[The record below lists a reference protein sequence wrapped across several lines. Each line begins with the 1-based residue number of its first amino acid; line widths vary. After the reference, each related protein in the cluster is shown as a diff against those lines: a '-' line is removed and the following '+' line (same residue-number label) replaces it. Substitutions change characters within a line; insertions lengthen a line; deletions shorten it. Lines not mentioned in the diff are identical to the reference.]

1 MTVTRNGEGAGEVMR
16 GILGALFSQEAEP
29 ATMPSLQ
36 TLMMF
41 ATASLALAVIP
52 GPTMLLALSNGM
64 SGGLR
69 RAAWGMAGAT
79 LGSAVVI
86 AVVAIGLGSLMLA
99 SAWLFEMVRVVGVLY
114 LLWLAV
120 QLWRSPVADVQATLA
135 HVPGREVQGRAAFT
149 RSLTVALSNPK
160 ALLFF
165 AAFLP
170 QFVDPAQALA
180 PQYALLGALFIAID
194 TAVMVAYALAGRQAV
209 RWLSQ
214 AGLRWLNR
222 GCAAGMGLL
231 ALLLASYRRHV
242 A

>member
-1 MTVTRNGEGAGEVMR
+1 
-16 GILGALFSQEAEP
+16 
-29 ATMPSLQ
+29 MPSLQ
-36 TLMMF
+36 TLLMF

-64 SGGLR
+64 GGGLR
-69 RAAWGMAGAT
+69 RAAWGIGGAT
-79 LGSAVVI
+79 LGSAAVI
-86 AVVAIGLGSLMLA
+86 AVVAVGLGSLMLA
-99 SAWLFEMVRVVGVLY
+99 SAWLFETVRTVGVLY
-114 LLWLAV
+114 LLWLAW
-120 QLWRSPVADVQATLA
+120 QLWRSPVADMRASLA
-135 HVPGREVQGRAAFT
+135 QVPGREVQGRAAFT

-180 PQYALLGALFIAID
+180 PQYALLGALFVTLDAL
-194 TAVMVAYALAGRQAV
+194 VMVAYALAGRQAV
-209 RWLSQ
+209 HWLSV

-231 ALLLASYRRHV
+231 ALLLAVYRRH
-242 A
+242 AA

>member
-1 MTVTRNGEGAGEVMR
+1 
-16 GILGALFSQEAEP
+16 
-29 ATMPSLQ
+29 MPDLQ
-36 TLMMF
+36 TLLMF

-64 SGGLR
+64 AGGMR
-69 RAAWGMAGAT
+69 RAGWGIAGAS
-79 LGSAVVI
+79 LGSGAVI
-86 AVVAIGLGSLMLA
+86 AVVAVGLGSLLAA
-99 SAWLFEMVRVVGVLY
+99 SAWLFEAVRAVGVLY

-120 QLWRSPVADVQATLA
+120 QLWRSPPLDLQAALA
-135 HVPGREVQGRAAFT
+135 EVPGRPALGRAALV

-170 QFVDPAQALA
+170 QFVDPAL
-180 PQYALLGALFIAID
+180 PVVVQYAALGALFVAID
-194 TAVMVAYALAGRQAV
+194 AVVMVVYAVAGRQAV

-222 GCAAGMGLL
+222 GCAVGMGLL
-231 ALLLASYRRHV
+231 ALLLAGYRRHTV
-242 A
+242 

>member
-1 MTVTRNGEGAGEVMR
+1 
-16 GILGALFSQEAEP
+16 
-29 ATMPSLQ
+29 MPDLQ
-36 TLMMF
+36 TLLMF

-64 SGGLR
+64 AGGMR
-69 RAAWGMAGAT
+69 RAGWGIAGAS
-79 LGSAVVI
+79 LGSGAVI
-86 AVVAIGLGSLMLA
+86 AVVAVGLGSLLAA
-99 SAWLFEMVRVVGVLY
+99 SAWLFEAVRAAGVLY

-120 QLWRSPVADVQATLA
+120 QLWRSPPLDLQAALA
-135 HVPGREVQGRAAFT
+135 EVPGRQALGRAALV

-170 QFVDPAQALA
+170 QFVDPAL
-180 PQYALLGALFIAID
+180 PVVVQYAALGALFVAID
-194 TAVMVAYALAGRQAV
+194 AVVMVVYAVAGRQAV

-222 GCAAGMGLL
+222 GCAVGMGLL
-231 ALLLASYRRHV
+231 ALLLAGYRRHTV
-242 A
+242 

>member
-1 MTVTRNGEGAGEVMR
+1 
-16 GILGALFSQEAEP
+16 
-29 ATMPSLQ
+29 MPSLQ
-36 TLMMF
+36 TLLMF
-41 ATASLALAVIP
+41 AAASLALAVIP

-64 SGGLR
+64 AGGLR
-69 RAAWGMAGAT
+69 RAAWGIGGAS
-79 LGSAVVI
+79 LGSAMVI
-86 AVVAIGLGSLMLA
+86 AVVAVGLGSLMLA
-99 SAWLFEMVRVVGVLY
+99 SAWLFETVRTVGVLY

-120 QLWRSPVADVQATLA
+120 QLWRGPVADVQATLDR
-135 HVPGREVQGRAAFT
+135 VPGREVQGRAAFV

-180 PQYALLGALFIAID
+180 PQYALLGALFVTLDAL
-194 TAVMVAYALAGRQAV
+194 VMVTYALAGRQAV
-209 RWLSQ
+209 RWLSPL
-214 AGLRWLNR
+214 GLRWLQR

-231 ALLLASYRRHV
+231 ALLLATVRRST